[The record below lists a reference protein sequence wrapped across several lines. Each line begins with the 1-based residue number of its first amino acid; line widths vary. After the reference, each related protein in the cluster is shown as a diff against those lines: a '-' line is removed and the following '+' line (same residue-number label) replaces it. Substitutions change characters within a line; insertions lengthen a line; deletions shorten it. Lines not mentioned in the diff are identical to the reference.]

1 MRTLEMEAKQQAS
14 KYVMPPRIQYNQK
27 CQSHDM
33 IIHSY
38 VKDSKELL
46 CTKCIYER
54 NLQINQIEIFPQVI
68 KDIK

>member
-46 CTKCIYER
+46 CTKCIYEK